1 MWDPVVRV
9 FHWSLAAAV
18 MLALISD
25 EDRGLHEAAGYVAL
39 ALILIRLIWGFIGP
53 RPARFSSFVQPP
65 SAILA
70 YLRDVARF
78 RARRY
83 LGHNPAGGAMI
94 LLLMA
99 TVVTA
104 GISGWLSQTDR
115 FFAVAW
121 VEDLHSAS
129 ANLLIAL
136 IVFHV
141 IGVAALEPD
150 AWRESR
156 PSHGHGQETSRHIA
170 GDRRPDLPPDP
181 DFTAAGEGVAG
192 SPQAGFAKLPGLPSV
207 ARQSGV
213 RSGRASASARLTPAA
228 SKSLV

>member
-1 MWDPVVRV
+1 MTAARAGAGAAQVKVWDPVVRV

-25 EDRGLHEAAGYVAL
+25 EDRGLHEVVGYMAL

-53 RPARFSSFVQPP
+53 QPARFSSFVQSP

-136 IVFHV
+136 IVVHM
-141 IGVAALEPD
+141 IGVAL
-150 AWRESR
+150 S
-156 PSHGHGQETSRHIA
+156 SLMHGENLVRAMVTGRKPLVTSQETE
-170 GDRRPDLPPDP
+170 GQ
-181 DFTAAGEGVAG
+181 TA
-192 SPQAGFAKLPGLPSV
+192 P
-207 ARQSGV
+207 
-213 RSGRASASARLTPAA
+213 
-228 SKSLV
+228 

>member
-1 MWDPVVRV
+1 VAAARTGADNAGQVKVWDPVVRV

-18 MLALISD
+18 MLALISN
-25 EDRGLHEAAGYVAL
+25 EDRTLHEAVGYLAL

-65 SAILA
+65 RTILA

-104 GISGWLSQTDR
+104 GVSGWLSQTDR

-129 ANLLIAL
+129 ANVLIAL
-136 IVFHV
+136 IVFHL
-141 IGVAALEPD
+141 IGVLL
-150 AWRESR
+150 S
-156 PSHGHGQETSRHIA
+156 SLMHGENLVRAMVTGRKPVATSQET
-170 GDRRPDLPPDP
+170 
-181 DFTAAGEGVAG
+181 EGRTV
-192 SPQAGFAKLPGLPSV
+192 P
-207 ARQSGV
+207 
-213 RSGRASASARLTPAA
+213 
-228 SKSLV
+228 

>member
-1 MWDPVVRV
+1 MTAARTGADAGQVKVWDPVVRV

-18 MLALISD
+18 ILALISD

-39 ALILIRLIWGFIGP
+39 ALILVRVLWGFIGP

-65 SAILA
+65 GTILA
-70 YLRDVARF
+70 YLRDIARF

-104 GISGWLSQTDR
+104 GASGWLSQTDR

-121 VEDLHSAS
+121 VENLHSAS
-129 ANLLIAL
+129 GNLLIAL

-141 IGVAALEPD
+141 VGVVL
-150 AWRESR
+150 S
-156 PSHGHGQETSRHIA
+156 SLMHGENLVRSMITGRKPVVTSQETE
-170 GDRRPDLPPDP
+170 GQ
-181 DFTAAGEGVAG
+181 TA
-192 SPQAGFAKLPGLPSV
+192 P
-207 ARQSGV
+207 
-213 RSGRASASARLTPAA
+213 
-228 SKSLV
+228 

>member
-1 MWDPVVRV
+1 MTAARTGADTGQVKVWDPVVRI

-53 RPARFSSFVQPP
+53 RPARFSSFVQSP

-141 IGVAALEPD
+141 IGVAL
-150 AWRESR
+150 S
-156 PSHGHGQETSRHIA
+156 SLMHGENLVRAMVTGRKPLVTSQETE
-170 GDRRPDLPPDP
+170 GQ
-181 DFTAAGEGVAG
+181 TA
-192 SPQAGFAKLPGLPSV
+192 P
-207 ARQSGV
+207 
-213 RSGRASASARLTPAA
+213 
-228 SKSLV
+228 